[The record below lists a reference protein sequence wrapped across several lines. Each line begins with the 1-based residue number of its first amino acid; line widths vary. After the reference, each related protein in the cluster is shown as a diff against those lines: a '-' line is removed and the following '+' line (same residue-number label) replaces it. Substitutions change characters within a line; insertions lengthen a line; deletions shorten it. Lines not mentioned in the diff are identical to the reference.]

1 MKERYQPGDEAVE
14 VGEQTTK
21 HRRKNAKLY
30 LKMLVSFAFGGTVFR
45 CTTSFGAG
53 TALLTWCEHEAR
65 QRLRRHFFAQ
75 SPHLRSDPAVMAQL
89 A

>member
-1 MKERYQPGDEAVE
+1 MEERYQPGDEAVE

-45 CTTSFGAG
+45 CTTRFGAG
-53 TALLTWCEHEAR
+53 LLLLALFVLSMFIFLDEQKET
-65 QRLRRHFFAQ
+65 
-75 SPHLRSDPAVMAQL
+75 
-89 A
+89 